1 MAVVKT
7 MARGHTGVSHA
18 ICSYT
23 FCFVLFFLFFFVY
36 NDGSRAIAVFLAVI
50 HLIDVR
56 LFYLKFLLN
65 G

>member
-1 MAVVKT
+1 VAVVKT

-23 FCFVLFFLFFFVY
+23 FVLFFLFFFVY
-36 NDGSRAIAVFLAVI
+36 NDGSGAIAVFLAVI